1 MTLKEF
7 LKTRTFKVNALAAL
21 GITILLILFI
31 VIFLRVYTNHGDSV
45 EIPDLKG
52 KTTQEIATIL
62 EEKDLRY
69 EIQDSVYSPDLPPG
83 TALDQFPKPGMKVKQ
98 NRMVFIT
105 LCALSQEMIL
115 MPQLTDIS
123 LRQAE
128 NLIENA
134 GLIAGSI
141 QYKQSEFSN
150 LVLEQRVNG
159 RMVAKGEKIPKGSRI
174 DLVVGS
180 DSESQTMGLPSLT
193 GLSLNDAKIKLEE
206 NSLSIGT
213 VTYDESVSSED
224 DKSQAVIWKQSP
236 DPATTFNIERGS
248 AIDIWMTI
256 DPDKIQENA
265 EKEKPDNSFF

>member
-21 GITILLILFI
+21 GITIFLILFVI
-31 VIFLRVYTNHGDSV
+31 VFLRVYTNHGESV

-52 KTTQEIATIL
+52 KTTQETANIL
-62 EEKDLRY
+62 DNIDLRFA
-69 EIQDSVYSPDLPPG
+69 IRDSVYSPDLAPG
-83 TALDQFPKPGMKVKQ
+83 TVLDQFPKPGMKVKQ
-98 NRMVFIT
+98 NRMIFIT
-105 LCALSQEMIL
+105 LCALSQEMIP

-128 NLIENA
+128 NLIEST

-141 QYKQSEFSN
+141 QYKQSEFAN

-159 RMVAKGEKIPKGSRI
+159 RIIPKGEKIPKGSRV

-180 DSESQTMGLPSLT
+180 DADGLATALPSLT
-193 GLSLNDAKIKLEE
+193 GLNLNDAQLKLEE
-206 NSLSIGT
+206 NSLIIGT
-213 VTYDESVSSED
+213 ITYDESVSSED
-224 DKSQAVIWKQSP
+224 QKTQAVIWKQSP
-236 DPATTFNIERGS
+236 DPATTFDIERGS
-248 AIDIWMTI
+248 AIDIWMTL
-256 DPDKIQENA
+256 DPNKIQENT